1 LSPEEGS
8 SANVRKSIVGEDPGT
23 QSPPRSEGSTP
34 TVLRGRQLTIART
47 MCVAV
52 TLLAIVVFVV
62 GLWPSFN
69 EFRTLSIY
77 EDAAVREITRENL
90 DQLGLSVEFY
100 AAYWLTLGVVLG
112 VVCFALAAL
121 ILQRKSEEQMA
132 LFATVM
138 LALLGATYSGST
150 QSLDALN
157 PVLGWAGAFLEELRT
172 LFIFLF
178 FFLFPDGRF
187 VPPWTRYAAVVLV
200 ALTIPPALFP
210 NSSFGS
216 DNWSLLFYVLY
227 MSSWFL
233 VGVFAQVYRY
243 RRVSNPTERQQ
254 TKWVVF
260 GLTVALAGF
269 LAIGALG
276 VIFPTLEPGSIAQL
290 LLAGLGVHVSLL
302 FIPLSI
308 AMAILRYHLWHIDFI
323 INRTLVYGSLS
334 GVLTALFSLTDT
346 LLQSMFFFT
355 TGVQQSR
362 VATFASVIVIAVAFQ
377 PLRNRIQ
384 GVVDRLVRQRIG
396 DTEAREAH

>member
-1 LSPEEGS
+1 
-8 SANVRKSIVGEDPGT
+8 
-23 QSPPRSEGSTP
+23 
-34 TVLRGRQLTIART
+34 
-47 MCVAV
+47 
-52 TLLAIVVFVV
+52 
-62 GLWPSFN
+62 LWPLF
-69 EFRTLSIY
+69 EELRTLSIY
-77 EDAAVREITRENL
+77 EDVGDREAARENL
-90 DQLGLSVEFY
+90 SRLGFSVEFY
-100 AAYWLTLGVVLG
+100 AAYWIAAGAAVAVPS
-112 VVCFALAAL
+112 FALAAL
-121 ILQRKSEEQMA
+121 ILWRKSEEPMA

-187 VPPWTRYAAVVLV
+187 VPRWTRYAAAVLV

-227 MSSWFL
+227 LSGWFL
-233 VGVFAQVYRY
+233 VGVLAQVYRY

-260 GLTVALAGF
+260 GFTVALAGF

-308 AMAILRYHLWHIDFI
+308 GIAILRYHLWHIDFI

-334 GVLTALFSLTDT
+334 AVLTALFSLTDT
-346 LLQSMFFFT
+346 LLQSMFFFI
-355 TGVQQSR
+355 TGVEQSQ
-362 VATFASVIVIAVAFQ
+362 VATFGSVIVIAVVFQ

-384 GVVDRLVRQRIG
+384 GGVNRLVGQRIDG
-396 DTEAREAH
+396 AEAREAH

>member
-1 LSPEEGS
+1 MS
-8 SANVRKSIVGEDPGT
+8 SAR
-23 QSPPRSEGSTP
+23 SPST
-34 TVLRGRQLTIART
+34 I
-47 MCVAV
+47 
-52 TLLAIVVFVV
+52 
-62 GLWPSFN
+62 
-69 EFRTLSIY
+69 
-77 EDAAVREITRENL
+77 DAAAREITRENL

-100 AAYWLTLGVVLG
+100 AAYWLTLGAVLG
-112 VVCFALAAL
+112 MVCFALAAL

-187 VPPWTRYAAVVLV
+187 VPRWTRYAAVILV

-227 MSSWFL
+227 MSGWFL

-260 GLTVALAGF
+260 GFTVALAGF

-290 LLAGLGVHVSLL
+290 LLPGLGAHVSLL
-302 FIPLSI
+302 LIPLSI
-308 AMAILRYHLWHIDFI
+308 GIAILRYRLWDIDLI
-323 INRTLVYGSLS
+323 IRRSLVIGPLLT
-334 GVLTALFSLTDT
+334 VLTVVFELATQLLLPFIFRFIPALEDSSSIKT
-346 LLQSMFFFT
+346 
-355 TGVQQSR
+355 V
-362 VATFASVIVIAVAFQ
+362 VSVLIVVVLFK
-377 PLRNRIQ
+377 PLHARLDADVNRI
-384 GVVDRLVRQRIG
+384 VDWLVAGRKHSRRL
-396 DTEAREAH
+396 ARRRG